1 MIVLEL
7 QYQGRRRR
15 ISSDRDTIT
24 IGSGK
29 TCDVRIDEPGIAERH
44 CTLRKDQVKRQ
55 GRRGTKTVLLL
66 EDHQASDE
74 PTRINGF
81 ETIKAQVSTGDVIEI
96 GPASITV
103 RGTDSRTATAVGG
116 PSRDAES
123 GVEATAEPA
132 VLAATVAAPA
142 RARTRSAPRNPELEQ
157 APEGFS
163 KLMIGLLGCTVA
175 AIVLLVALT
184 TTSRRDTTTQPTR
197 TTSQV
202 PDRGTPATPFTGPND
217 PATHTPDRGRPGAT
231 APGTTGAAG
240 PRTAA
245 PDATAGAR
253 GPTELSS
260 TEARPSPD
268 RAPTAGAST
277 APVEPLTKKQ
287 IYLRALSADRLAQ
300 QNDFARAAEDYRI
313 LHESTDDDRLRAEL
327 ADRITDLSRLAEGVA
342 HLTARLASG
351 PADAPSIHVGGA
363 SARVI
368 GTAAGGIR
376 IAVPSGERGMTWGQV
391 PPRAMERLLRWAHDG
406 AEADLI
412 AGRYLFEFKAR
423 FEDDP
428 GLERAC
434 HACLQRA
441 LEIAPTRKEEVD
453 GILRRGLGVTT
464 EKGFVLF
471 EGRFMTAERRDRLVA
486 VRLAK
491 AQLEN
496 LTSSRAEVRRQAYDY
511 LRKVDDLE
519 IYRSFRQALQARRLA
534 LGATLV
540 NSAAGKKL
548 VALRAE
554 KSKFLTKRKV
564 LMDRIFDLKEYP
576 YPYRVE
582 RGASQEDYQRYI
594 ASQKIID
601 DRTRALRKVWASA
614 KGSFTLGKAFL
625 DQYAVLREVELELEK
640 FPPDEVPPAESLAPL
655 LALGDPEFLTEH
667 YRGKMTI
674 ASLPMDVLER
684 ARLEYTARVMAF
696 NAKLECNATKAER
709 QQVQVTNE
717 YRHMLGRHALIL
729 NPKLLE
735 SARGHSR
742 DMVLKGYFSHTA
754 PDPERRTPAH
764 RIRLAGYTP
773 VNASEN
779 IARGSSGPETVHD
792 RWCHSS
798 GHHRN
803 LLGERW
809 HEMGSGNVG
818 AFWTQN
824 FASQGKDFYKLHPQK
839 NDG

>member
-7 QYQGRRRR
+7 HYQGRRRR
-15 ISSDRDTIT
+15 ISTDRDTLT
-24 IGSGK
+24 IGAGK
-29 TCDVRIDEPGIAERH
+29 ACDVRIEEPGIAERH
-44 CTLRKDQVKRQ
+44 CTIRRDQVKRQ
-55 GRRGTKTVLLL
+55 NRRGTKSVLLL
-66 EDHQASDE
+66 EDHQSSDE
-74 PTRINGF
+74 PTRVNGF
-81 ETIKAQVSTGDVIEI
+81 ETIKAQVAPGDVIEI

-103 RGTDSRTATAVGG
+103 RGSTSNATAATAAA
-116 PSRDAES
+116 PTSRETADP
-123 GVEATAEPA
+123 TAEPA
-132 VLAATVAAPA
+132 MLASTVAAPA
-142 RARTRSAPRNPELEQ
+142 PARTRSAPRNPELEQ

-163 KLMIGLLGCTVA
+163 KLMVGLLGCTLA

-184 TTSRRDTTTQPTR
+184 TSRRTEPDK
-197 TTSQV
+197 
-202 PDRGTPATPFTGPND
+202 PDRTASRVPKRSAPAKPFAGPQGT
-217 PATHTPDRGRPGAT
+217 
-231 APGTTGAAG
+231 TTGASAERG
-240 PRTAA
+240 PNT
-245 PDATAGAR
+245 TAGTAVGAGTSGAPANAGTTR

-260 TEARPSPD
+260 TEARPTPD
-268 RAPTAGAST
+268 RAPTAGAAKT
-277 APVEPLTKKQ
+277 PIEPLTKKQ
-287 IYLRALSADRLAQ
+287 IYLRALNADRLAQ

-327 ADRITDLSRLAEGVA
+327 ADRITDLSRLAEAVA
-342 HLTARLASG
+342 HLTARLQSG
-351 PADAPSIHVGGA
+351 PADAPSIHVSGA
-363 SARVI
+363 SARVV
-368 GTAAGGIR
+368 GTTTGGIR
-376 IAVPSGERGMTWGQV
+376 IAVPSGERGMTWGQI

-406 AEADLI
+406 AESDLI

-471 EGRFMTAERRDRLVA
+471 EGRFMTAERRDRLVS

-491 AQLEN
+491 AQLQN
-496 LTSSRAEVRRQAYDY
+496 LASSRSEVRRQAYDY

-519 IYRSFRQALQARRLA
+519 VYRSFRQTLEARRLA
-534 LGATLV
+534 LGAALIGSGT
-540 NSAAGKKL
+540 GKKL

-554 KSKFLTKRKV
+554 KEKFLTQRKV

-582 RGASQEDYQRYI
+582 RGASQDDYQRYL

-601 DRTRALRKVWASA
+601 DRTRGLRKVWASS
-614 KGSFTLGKAFL
+614 KGAFTLAKAFL
-625 DQYAVLREVELELEK
+625 DQYAVLREVEVELGK
-640 FPPDEVPPAESLAPL
+640 FPPDEVPPAPSIEPL
-655 LALGDPEFLTEH
+655 LALGDPGFLAEH

-674 ASLPMDVLER
+674 ASLPMDLPER
-684 ARLEYTARVMAF
+684 KRLEYTADVMAY
-696 NAKLECNATKAER
+696 NAKFDCDATKAER
-709 QQVQVTNE
+709 QQVRVTNE

-729 NPKLLE
+729 NAKLLE

-764 RIRLAGYTP
+764 RIRLTGYKQVTS
-773 VNASEN
+773 SEN
-779 IARGSSGPETVHD
+779 IARGSSGPETVHE
-792 RWCHSS
+792 RWCNSS

-803 LLGERW
+803 LLGARW

-824 FASQGKDFYKLHPQK
+824 FATQGKDFYKLHSPK
-839 NDG
+839 NGG